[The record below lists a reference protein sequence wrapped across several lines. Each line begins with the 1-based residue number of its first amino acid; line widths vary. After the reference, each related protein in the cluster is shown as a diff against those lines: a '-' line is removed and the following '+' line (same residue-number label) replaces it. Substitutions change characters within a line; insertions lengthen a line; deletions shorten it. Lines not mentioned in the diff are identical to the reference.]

1 MHSLRICVILPL
13 LCSLMFSAAFSE
25 EKCRYLEFKNSR
37 MLDGQ
42 RLVNHVI
49 QVNDVKDR
57 ELCAI
62 RCFMEPNC
70 VSYNIEI
77 KPKGNDGTHRCEL
90 NDVTHVENSN
100 DLVEDQRYIYRGVEN
115 ICVTNPCKNNATCHS
130 GYADKGYRCLCTAGF
145 KGQIC
150 DEGKINSS
158 CDYN

>member
-1 MHSLRICVILPL
+1 MNLKKSHKAIEKFPSDP
-13 LCSLMFSAAFSE
+13 

-90 NDVTHVENSN
+90 NDVTHAGNSN
-100 DLVEDQRYIYRGVEN
+100 DLVEGQIYIYRGA
-115 ICVTNPCKNNATCHS
+115 NASAT
-130 GYADKGYRCLCTAGF
+130 
-145 KGQIC
+145 
-150 DEGKINSS
+150 
-158 CDYN
+158 